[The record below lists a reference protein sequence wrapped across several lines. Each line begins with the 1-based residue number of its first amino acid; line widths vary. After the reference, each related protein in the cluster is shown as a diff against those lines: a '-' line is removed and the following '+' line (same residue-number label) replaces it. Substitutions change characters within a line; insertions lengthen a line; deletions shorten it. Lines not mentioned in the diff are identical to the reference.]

1 MIGQP
6 KRRLGR
12 SLRESRLRDGLA
24 ARLLLVLAL
33 AGFGG
38 PHPARAG
45 ARQIDVM
52 ISGGFTAPYLVLA
65 PVFEREDAV
74 NLVDIRGP
82 SMGDAPTA
90 IPVRLSRGEHAD
102 IVIVARD
109 ALDGLVRQGRVVQG
123 SEVDLVR
130 SRIGLAVK
138 VGVPKPDISTV
149 EALKIT
155 LLGAKSIVYS
165 DSASG
170 VYVANEL
177 FKRLGL
183 VDELAG
189 KARMIV
195 ATPVGK
201 IVADGQAEVGFQQL
215 SELLPIPGIQV
226 VGPLPEAVQK
236 ITVFSAGI
244 STTAK
249 YPVEARRLIAFLT
262 SRAAQQAIVN
272 AGLEPVSAATK

>member
-1 MIGQP
+1 MIGEP
-6 KRRLGR
+6 KRRLVR
-12 SLRESRLRDGLA
+12 PLRESRLRCRLA
-24 ARLLLVLAL
+24 ARLLLVLAF
-33 AGFGG
+33 AAS
-38 PHPARAG
+38 PHPVRAEAR
-45 ARQIDVM
+45 RIDVM

-74 NLVDIRGP
+74 NLIAIRGP
-82 SMGDAPTA
+82 SMGDSPTA

-102 IVIVARD
+102 IVIVGRD
-109 ALDGLVRQGRVVQG
+109 ALDGLVREGRIVQG

-130 SRIGLAVK
+130 SRIALAVK
-138 VGVPKPDISTV
+138 AGVPKPDISTV

-201 IVADGQAEVGFQQL
+201 IVADGQAEVGLQQL

-226 VGPLPEAVQK
+226 VGPLPESVQK
-236 ITVFSAGI
+236 ITVFAAGI

-249 YPVEARRLIAFLT
+249 YPAEARRLIAFLT
-262 SRAAQQAIVN
+262 SRAARQAIVN
-272 AGLEPVSAATK
+272 AGLEPASVAPR